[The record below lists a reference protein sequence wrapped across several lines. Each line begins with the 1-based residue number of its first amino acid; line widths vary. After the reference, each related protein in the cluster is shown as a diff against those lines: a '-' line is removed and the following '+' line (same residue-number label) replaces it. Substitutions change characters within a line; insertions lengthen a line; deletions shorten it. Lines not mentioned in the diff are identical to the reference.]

1 MFITQVYILD
11 PKKCVVKYVLPR
23 SQAIS
28 QSLGGS
34 KQKLDIVFTVCCIL
48 NLRKAVGEPGN
59 EIDTSSSY
67 LHVLGVGDGD
77 VVGEEPNPA
86 VPTEVLTEI
95 LHLKEEIS
103 MEDVISRL
111 RSRTVP
117 PGYPYHTWR
126 ILSGKFALLN

>member
-1 MFITQVYILD
+1 MLPPQ
-11 PKKCVVKYVLPR
+11 PCVLLQK
-23 SQAIS
+23 QWE
-28 QSLGGS
+28 SLGTR
-34 KQKLDIVFTVCCIL
+34 LIL
-48 NLRKAVGEPGN
+48 
-59 EIDTSSSY
+59 IDTSSSY
-67 LHVLGVGDGD
+67 LLGVSDGD

-95 LHLKEEIS
+95 LHLKKEMS